1 MELKVPGSNP
11 ALYTFFFPSVF
22 LFFVF
27 VLFCLLIILL
37 CYCCFL
43 NIYLPEQM

>member
-22 LFFVF
+22 LFLF
-27 VLFCLLIILL
+27 LFCFVCLFALLLL
-37 CYCCFL
+37 FFKYIPSRANVL
-43 NIYLPEQM
+43 

>member
-27 VLFCLLIILL
+27 VLFCLLI
-37 CYCCFL
+37 CFVTVVFL

>member
-27 VLFCLLIILL
+27 VLFAYLL
-37 CYCCFL
+37 CYCCF
-43 NIYLPEQM
+43 

>member
-27 VLFCLLIILL
+27 VFVLFCLLI
-37 CYCCFL
+37 CFVTVVF
-43 NIYLPEQM
+43 

>member
-27 VLFCLLIILL
+27 VLFCLLI
-37 CYCCFL
+37 CFVTVVF
-43 NIYLPEQM
+43 